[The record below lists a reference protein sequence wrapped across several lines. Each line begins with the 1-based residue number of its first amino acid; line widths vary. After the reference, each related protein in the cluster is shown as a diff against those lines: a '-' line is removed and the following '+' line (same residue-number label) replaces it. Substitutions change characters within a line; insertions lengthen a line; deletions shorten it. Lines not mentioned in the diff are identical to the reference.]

1 MGDSDGEDTEPETSQ
16 VDYCPPKKRR
26 LTAPAS
32 PPNSPASS
40 VSTITFFN
48 TWHAQP
54 RDEDELREY
63 ERQASLLQKK
73 RESRKRGEEETL
85 ADNSSQEQEPQPD
98 PTQWGERLGLI
109 SSGTPNQPPIVLHCF
124 EDLRPS
130 DEDEGEYIRGKKDNR
145 TNPYT
150 VFSQHRAS
158 NPEAPGWCGFYWHS
172 TRIARDGTN
181 SIFK

>member
-1 MGDSDGEDTEPETSQ
+1 MYTDRASETSTGDITPSDLGDSDGEDTEPETSQ

-130 DEDEGEYIRGKKDNR
+130 DEDEGEYIGEKR
-145 TNPYT
+145 
-150 VFSQHRAS
+150 Q
-158 NPEAPGWCGFYWHS
+158 
-172 TRIARDGTN
+172 
-181 SIFK
+181 